1 MQGIRDDNEAATLL
15 ANGAALL
22 VGGHD
27 GGEGND
33 PASTGAELYD
43 PSTGRWT
50 ETGSTSSA
58 RRSGHT
64 LTRLLDGRVL
74 VAGGSAYQTPGA
86 APYAQASAEL
96 YDPGTGRWTKT
107 GSMTTPRSGHIATL
121 LPDGSVLVVGGY
133 LPNLATTRRAET
145 FDPGT
150 GTWASA
156 GSTTAVRAARG
167 AALLADGR
175 VLVVGSGDGAGAGF
189 RAETYDPTTR
199 KWTGLAT
206 SGGPD
211 CFSRMVRLADGRI
224 LVICGSVFDPDT
236 LSATLFD
243 PTQDSWAPTGAPV
256 RRFADVALLAD
267 GRVLLADVGA
277 GEVYDPATGTWTT
290 AGLPTYSGSGPSQF
304 RITGDTNGP
313 WYEVDTSTVLLD
325 GRVLMTIGPAAFLY
339 DPSGTP

>member
-1 MQGIRDDNEAATLL
+1 
-15 ANGAALL
+15 
-22 VGGHD
+22 
-27 GGEGND
+27 
-33 PASTGAELYD
+33 
-43 PSTGRWT
+43 
-50 ETGSTSSA
+50 
-58 RRSGHT
+58 
-64 LTRLLDGRVL
+64 
-74 VAGGSAYQTPGA
+74 
-86 APYAQASAEL
+86 
-96 YDPGTGRWTKT
+96 
-107 GSMTTPRSGHIATL
+107 
-121 LPDGSVLVVGGY
+121 
-133 LPNLATTRRAET
+133 
-145 FDPGT
+145 
-150 GTWASA
+150 
-156 GSTTAVRAARG
+156 
-167 AALLADGR
+167 LLADGR
-175 VLVVGSGDGAGAGF
+175 VLVVGSGDGAGTGF
-189 RAETYDPTTR
+189 SAETYDPTTR

-206 SGGPD
+206 PGGPD